1 MRAPSKSRIRVP
13 KTDDNKP
20 NIQGQCFSPG
30 YSRFESSGKPI
41 VVRMETLTNDRI
53 KTYVAP
59 EKKQMT
65 VTSVQHR
72 TDQDV

>member
-1 MRAPSKSRIRVP
+1 MP

-20 NIQGQCFSPG
+20 NTRPMFFAGLQQIQ
-30 YSRFESSGKPI
+30 SSGKPI
-41 VVRMETLTNDRI
+41 VVRMETLMNDRI

-59 EKKQMT
+59 EKKQVT

-72 TDQDV
+72 TDQDI

>member
-1 MRAPSKSRIRVP
+1 MP
-13 KTDDNKP
+13 KTDDIKP
-20 NIQGQCFSPG
+20 NTRPMFSPG

-41 VVRMETLTNDRI
+41 VVGMKTLTNDRM

-59 EKKQMT
+59 EKKQVT